1 MANLDAAFGLRP
13 YKRLGSSSNS
23 TGASTY
29 KVQTAD
35 TAGVAN
41 VIYNGQGVIPLAN
54 GLVSYASAAAGG
66 TVSYLGVLISC
77 EYTNLSGKPV
87 FSNHYPGT
95 AAIKANTEA
104 TVMIASDPDQLFLIN
119 CDAAAADTLVHANAN
134 FATSITGNATTGFS
148 AGELAV
154 STATLILG
162 LLVLRILPL
171 VVMLL
176 LQVAWR
182 L

>member
-119 CDAAAADTLVHANAN
+119 CA
-134 FATSITGNATTGFS
+134 

-154 STATLILG
+154 STATTTNTLN
-162 LLVLRILPL
+162 LRIIGFENTPASSDATVAGRLAI
-171 VVMLL
+171 VMINNHFHRYAANGLGVGL
-176 LQVAWR
+176 
-182 L
+182 